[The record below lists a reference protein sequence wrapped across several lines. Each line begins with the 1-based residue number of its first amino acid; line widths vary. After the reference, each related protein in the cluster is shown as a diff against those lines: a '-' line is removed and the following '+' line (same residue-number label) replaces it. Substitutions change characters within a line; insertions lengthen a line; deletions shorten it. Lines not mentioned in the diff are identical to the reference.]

1 MRAAPQEG
9 VCSRGTAGGRPR
21 AGRTAVERFPH
32 RTNDD
37 AAGSP
42 LRRRRAVRGAT
53 QWNSGSRIMPSCTV
67 VAIMVPSRVNIFPM
81 DSPRAEDAL
90 GEVWV

>member
-1 MRAAPQEG
+1 MPDPPAALREALSDAAAVRAAAG
-9 VCSRGTAGGRPR
+9 STFAGRTAGGAFSRGTAGGRPR

-42 LRRRRAVRGAT
+42 LR
-53 QWNSGSRIMPSCTV
+53 
-67 VAIMVPSRVNIFPM
+67 
-81 DSPRAEDAL
+81 
-90 GEVWV
+90 